1 MPLTTPNLRVTLD
14 AIDQAQFY
22 QSPLTPVEREAF
34 TLQILSRQIQDGA
47 QAGMFSHGS
56 SDGDN
61 APRLFSG
68 ERLHTQLAANHTL
81 LINSARA
88 LILLGVKSGA
98 VSRALEL
105 ASRKMESRC
114 YAGFCAV
121 GECRHLTAAFMR
133 YLIARQSPEDAPR
146 LEGLLTQLAAQRDG
160 QGRWGS
166 FPFFYTLLMLSES
179 DAPQAALERQ
189 YAAPLCAALLER
201 PWKDDPI
208 SQRRQSILARR

>member
-1 MPLTTPNLRVTLD
+1 MLSSSPNLRVTLD
-14 AIDQAQFY
+14 AIDQAHFY
-22 QSPLTPVEREAF
+22 QRPLTPLEREAF
-34 TLQILSRQIQDGA
+34 TLQILSRQIQDSA

-68 ERLHTQLAANHTL
+68 ERLHTQLAAHHTL
-81 LINSARA
+81 LIDASRS
-88 LILLGVKSGA
+88 LILLGVHSGA

-105 ASRKMESRC
+105 ARRKMETRC
-114 YAGFCAV
+114 YASFCAV
-121 GECRHLTAAFMR
+121 GECRHLTVAFMR
-133 YLIARQSPEDAPR
+133 YLIARQSPEDEPR
-146 LEGLLTQLAAQRDG
+146 LCGFFTQLAAQRDG

-179 DAPQAALERQ
+179 DHPLAIQERH

-208 SQRRQSILARR
+208 SQRHKSILARR

>member
-1 MPLTTPNLRVTLD
+1 MLPSPPNLRVTLD

-22 QSPLTPVEREAF
+22 QHPLTPVEREAF
-34 TLQILSRQIQDGA
+34 TLQILSQQIQGGA
-47 QAGMFSHGS
+47 RAGMFSHGS

-81 LINSARA
+81 LIDSARA
-88 LILLGVKSGA
+88 LILLGVNSGA

-105 ASRKMESRC
+105 ARRKMETRC

-121 GECRHLTAAFMR
+121 GECRHLTVAFMR
-133 YLIARQSPEDAPR
+133 YLIAMHSAEDEPR
-146 LEGLLTQLAAQRDG
+146 LVSFFTQLAAQRDG

-179 DAPQAALERQ
+179 DHPLAIQERH